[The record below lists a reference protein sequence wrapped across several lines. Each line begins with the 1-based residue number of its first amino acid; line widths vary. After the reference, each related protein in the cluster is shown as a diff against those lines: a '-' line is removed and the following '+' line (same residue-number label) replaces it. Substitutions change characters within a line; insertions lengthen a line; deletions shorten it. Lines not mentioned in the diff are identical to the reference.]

1 MDYATPGLWLITDNG
16 QAIALVSILVSLVS
30 ALVRKAT
37 IDTEKLK
44 YSRQQMKEHQ
54 KKLQEAQKKGDEKAM
69 MKSQEEMSK
78 HMMAQMS
85 QSFKPMLIT
94 LVPFLLVF
102 NYLSTNYGDLNPT
115 VNVTLVDHI
124 SPAVSLQ
131 NVVASNNG
139 TYDPSNNTVTWFF
152 PRVHT
157 DSVNRVTL
165 EADIKSGT
173 VNDLKTNKAILA
185 YTRKNGTGPIA
196 VSSDEAQPVQG
207 AIMTVEKN
215 IDNAGN
221 GKVSYTITYKNTAT
235 NNVVFFPYYIDLF
248 ILQFH
253 YGLTYFWCYFFTSL
267 IVSIFV
273 NKAMG
278 LT

>member
-1 MDYATPGLWLITDNG
+1 MDYATPGQWLITDNG
-16 QAIALVSILVSLVS
+16 QAIALISILVSLLS

-37 IDTEKLK
+37 VDTEKLK

-78 HMMAQMS
+78 HMMDQMS

-94 LVPFLLVF
+94 LVPFLLIF
-102 NYLSTNYGDLNPT
+102 SYLSSNYGDLNPT
-115 VNVTLVDHI
+115 VNATLIDHI
-124 SPAVSLQ
+124 PQAVSLQ

-152 PRVHT
+152 PKVHT

-165 EADIKSGT
+165 EADVKSGT
-173 VNDLKTNKAILA
+173 LDDLKTNKAMLSFK
-185 YTRKNGTGPIA
+185 RNNGTGPIA
-196 VSSDEAQPVQG
+196 VSSDETQPVQES
-207 AIMTVEKN
+207 IMTVEKN
-215 IDNAGN
+215 VENAGN
-221 GKVSYTITYKNTAT
+221 GRVSYTITYKNVAT
-235 NNVVFFPYYIDLF
+235 NNVVFFPYYVDF
-248 ILQFH
+248 FVFQFH
-253 YGLTYFWCYFFTSL
+253 YGFTYFWCYFFVSL
-267 IVSIFV
+267 IASIFI